1 MATNEAK
8 TGPDTDALFTQL
20 AEPFGPSEIKWRV
33 THTSHDG
40 TRGAVIAFADPRAYT
55 DRLNQLFTPSGWTRN
70 YDVTTVSA
78 VSRQKRDK
86 LIQTGKV
93 LVTCTLTIAR
103 LGTHSGSGEQW
114 ADEQN
119 AMTSAEAQAFKR
131 AASCFGLGRYL
142 YNLPETWVD
151 LDGQGKPTRLPALP
165 NWALPKANSATGKT
179 NPACGPRPP
188 EVQRGPIDQRI
199 TGKIEGFRRIL
210 GDPIYGEILWR
221 VARTQKANAIPNAQ
235 LQTNVAEAMERA
247 SRGIRKAHSLAESIG
262 DTQFVSVLDRLA
274 HRVNDN
280 NQQSRSTQASGFG
293 TRRAGRAT
301 CRLNAEES
309 CSTSALSVRRRHT
322 HGADDSSRSGTCLGP
337 FPAGC
342 LPR

>member
-1 MATNEAK
+1 MATEEMK
-8 TGPDTDALFTQL
+8 TNTNLDALFTQL

-86 LIQTGKV
+86 VIQTGKV

-103 LGTHSGSGEQW
+103 LGCHSGCGEQW
-114 ADEQN
+114 ADQQN

-142 YNLPETWVD
+142 YNLPETWVP
-151 LDGQGKPTRLPALP
+151 LDEHGKPSSFPTLPK
-165 NWALPKANSATGKT
+165 WALPRANSAIVRT

-188 EVQRGPIDQRI
+188 VVQRGPIDQETTAR
-199 TGKIEGFRRIL
+199 IEGLRRTL
-210 GDPIYGEILWR
+210 GEPIYGEILWR
-221 VARTQKANAIPNAQ
+221 IARARSANAIPNAQ
-235 LQTNVAEAMERA
+235 LQ
-247 SRGIRKAHSLAESIG
+247 
-262 DTQFVSVLDRLA
+262 
-274 HRVNDN
+274 
-280 NQQSRSTQASGFG
+280 
-293 TRRAGRAT
+293 
-301 CRLNAEES
+301 
-309 CSTSALSVRRRHT
+309 
-322 HGADDSSRSGTCLGP
+322 
-337 FPAGC
+337 
-342 LPR
+342 

>member
-1 MATNEAK
+1 MTTNEAK
-8 TGPDTDALFTQL
+8 AGPDTDALFTQL

-86 LIQTGKV
+86 IIQTGKV

-119 AMTSAEAQAFKR
+119 AMTAAEAQAFKR
-131 AASCFGLGRYL
+131 ASSCFGLGRYL

-188 EVQRGPIDQRI
+188 VVQRGPIDQK
-199 TGKIEGFRRIL
+199 TTAKIEGFRRIL

-221 VARTQKANAIPNAQ
+221 VARARQVNAIPNAQ
-235 LQTNVAEAMERA
+235 LQATVAEAMERA
-247 SRGIRKAHSLAESIG
+247 SRGVRKVQTLAETIG
-262 DTQFVSVLDRLA
+262 DTQFVSVLDRLRIA
-274 HRVNDN
+274 
-280 NQQSRSTQASGFG
+280 
-293 TRRAGRAT
+293 
-301 CRLNAEES
+301 
-309 CSTSALSVRRRHT
+309 STSAIPNLEALRRLVSDLEGLAGR
-322 HGADDSSRSGTCLGP
+322 
-337 FPAGC
+337 PAA
-342 LPR
+342 

>member
-20 AEPFGPSEIKWRV
+20 AEPFQLAEIKWRV
-33 THTSHDG
+33 THTTHDG
-40 TRGAVIAFADPRAYT
+40 SRGAVIAFADPRAYT

-86 LIQTGKV
+86 IIQTGKV

-131 AASCFGLGRYL
+131 SASCFGLGRYL
-142 YNLPETWVD
+142 YNLQEAWVP
-151 LDGQGKPTRLPALP
+151 LDGQGRPTRFPELP
-165 NWALPKANSATGKT
+165 NWALPKANPAIGKT
-179 NPACGPRPP
+179 NPPCGPRPP
-188 EVQRGPIDQRI
+188 VVQRGPIGQE
-199 TGKIEGFRRIL
+199 TTAKIEGFRRSL

-221 VARTQKANAIPNAQ
+221 VARARQANAIPNAH
-235 LQTNVAEAMERA
+235 LQAAVADAMERA
-247 SRGIRKAHSLAESIG
+247 SRGIRRTHSLAESIG
-262 DTQFVSVLDRLA
+262 DTQFVSVLDRL
-274 HRVNDN
+274 DI
-280 NQQSRSTQASGFG
+280 ASIGAIPNLEAL
-293 TRRAGRAT
+293 RHLVSELEEVAGR
-301 CRLNAEES
+301 
-309 CSTSALSVRRRHT
+309 
-322 HGADDSSRSGTCLGP
+322 
-337 FPAGC
+337 PAA
-342 LPR
+342 